1 MATLSGVAPM
11 AVSAAGGI
19 LTPDIIRRAVKPRA
33 VNRSEI
39 GLVVLENTHNLA
51 GGVVSSVEQA
61 QAAIAACRAAGL
73 RVHVDGARLWN
84 AAVAQGVEPSAL
96 VAGADSAMVTLS
108 KGLCCPVG
116 SVLLC
121 SATLIGR
128 ARRIRQQLGGGM
140 RQAGILAAAGLVA
153 LETMIPRLAEDHRNA
168 AVLADALTG
177 RAGIAVTPVQTN
189 IVVAS
194 LDDRS
199 APAFSEALKQR
210 GVWPRPWMRPRC
222 ASSRTTTSRERTARR
237 RRGRSRRCSIGEMGS
252 VSLMRRARR
261 GLGLAAA
268 FLAPCALAAKPFVET
283 ASRRECATAS
293 SLRADVV
300 RPARE
305 GRFPVLVY
313 RTPYGKGA
321 AFKDYSTFERAVA
334 RGYAVVIQDVRGR
347 YASDGDFEPY
357 RNEGRDGYDTIEWA
371 AAQPWSNGSV
381 GTFGLSYPGAVQW
394 LAAVESPP
402 HLKAMA
408 PAMTFSTPRNFFHS
422 GGVFDLSWLDWI
434 WNDIAADARVRKG
447 LPGARTDEESAAEWP
462 RVRDDLNSRLPLTN
476 LPELKEI
483 APYYFAWLSHPPGDP
498 WWDWCELRNKYG
510 ACRRRC

>member
-1 MATLSGVAPM
+1 MIDLRSDTVTRPTDAMRRAMAEAEVGDDLYGEDPTVNRLQQAVAAKLGFEAGLFVASGTMANEIAIRLLTEPGQLVLAEQRSHVIEYELSGMATLSGVAPM

-61 QAAIAACRAAGL
+61 QAAIAACRDAGL

-121 SATLIGR
+121 STTLIGR

-194 LDDRS
+194 LEDRS
-199 APAFSEALKQR
+199 APALSEALKQR
-210 GVWPRPWMRPRC
+210 GVL
-222 ASSRTTTSRERTARR
+222 ASAMDATTLRLVTHHD
-237 RRGRSRRCSIGEMGS
+237 
-252 VSLMRRARR
+252 VS
-261 GLGLAAA
+261 
-268 FLAPCALAAKPFVET
+268 
-283 ASRRECATAS
+283 
-293 SLRADVV
+293 RADCEEA
-300 RPARE
+300 ARMLAQ
-305 GRFPVLVY
+305 VLD
-313 RTPYGKGA
+313 R
-321 AFKDYSTFERAVA
+321 
-334 RGYAVVIQDVRGR
+334 
-347 YASDGDFEPY
+347 
-357 RNEGRDGYDTIEWA
+357 
-371 AAQPWSNGSV
+371 
-381 GTFGLSYPGAVQW
+381 
-394 LAAVESPP
+394 
-402 HLKAMA
+402 
-408 PAMTFSTPRNFFHS
+408 
-422 GGVFDLSWLDWI
+422 
-434 WNDIAADARVRKG
+434 
-447 LPGARTDEESAAEWP
+447 
-462 RVRDDLNSRLPLTN
+462 
-476 LPELKEI
+476 
-483 APYYFAWLSHPPGDP
+483 
-498 WWDWCELRNKYG
+498 
-510 ACRRRC
+510 